1 MQTGARPAHLHLTLP
16 GWDLLIRPH
25 ITQPRCMATEELL
38 CTATYILTLISVFS
52 SFVSFI
58 LIFVEGKK
66 SRGCKKLRSGP
77 EHSGARLLMLPHPRS
92 TWRSM
97 WRHRCGHRALH
108 QLQLGPVSLGSSCS
122 WCMCHEDPAA
132 AGDCVTRIQLATG
145 CCSAGRSIGHA
156 ATPPGVAIH
165 RDLHLVIVSPGPA
178 STHSP
183 SRHQLT
189 DISQISS
196 V

>member
-38 CTATYILTLISVFS
+38 CTATYLLTLISALS

-77 EHSGARLLMLPHPRS
+77 EHSGARLLMPPHPRS

-108 QLQLGPVSLGSSCS
+108 QLQLGPVSRGSSCS
-122 WCMCHEDPAA
+122 
-132 AGDCVTRIQLATG
+132 CVTSPQLATG

>member
-1 MQTGARPAHLHLTLP
+1 MQTRARPAHLHLTLP

-38 CTATYILTLISVFS
+38 CTATYILTLISALS

-66 SRGCKKLRSGP
+66 SRGCKKLQSGP
-77 EHSGARLLMLPHPRS
+77 EHSGARLLMPPHPRS

-122 WCMCHEDPAA
+122 WDLCHEDPAA
-132 AGDCVTRIQLATG
+132 AVSRVHSWQQVAAVLDGALVTLPRLQV
-145 CCSAGRSIGHA
+145 SRSTEISTLSLSHRVQRRHIPRHA
-156 ATPPGVAIH
+156 
-165 RDLHLVIVSPGPA
+165 
-178 STHSP
+178 
-183 SRHQLT
+183 
-189 DISQISS
+189 IS
-196 V
+196 

>member
-1 MQTGARPAHLHLTLP
+1 MQTSARRAHLHLTLP

-38 CTATYILTLISVFS
+38 CTATYLLTLISVLS

-77 EHSGARLLMLPHPRS
+77 EHSGARLLMPPHPRS

-97 WRHRCGHRALH
+97 WRHRWGHRALH
-108 QLQLGPVSLGSSCS
+108 QLQLGPVSL
-122 WCMCHEDPAA
+122 
-132 AGDCVTRIQLATG
+132 RIQLQLGHVSRGSSWQQVAAVLDGALVTLPRLQV
-145 CCSAGRSIGHA
+145 SRSTEISTLSLSHQVQRRHI
-156 ATPPGVAIH
+156 PRPAI
-165 RDLHLVIVSPGPA
+165 S
-178 STHSP
+178 
-183 SRHQLT
+183 
-189 DISQISS
+189 
-196 V
+196 